1 MLAARAAVLI
11 IALFGLAGCFQGG
24 AKPPEPKLTLLPV
37 SFAMLTGWSD
47 DNIAGAVPA
56 FLKSCGA
63 FLTRG
68 DTQALDAK
76 ATAGDFGT
84 VGEWRGLCDRAAA
97 LPSAERA
104 AKDFFET
111 NFVPM
116 LAGNLGDSN
125 GRFTGYFE
133 IALNGSRRQGELFQ
147 TPIYR
152 HPPNPAAY
160 SRAEIEDGALAHR
173 GLELAWVDDP
183 VGAFFLAIQGSG
195 QIRLKDGGTI
205 RVGYD
210 GANGRPN
217 IVIGRLLVE
226 RGEIPLPEVTMDSI
240 RAWITAHGA
249 AGVAL
254 MRENPSYVF
263 FKEIAGDGP
272 LGSEGVVLTARRS
285 LAVDRVFIPLGMPI
299 WLDAQERF
307 LPGAE
312 RGLVIAQ
319 DTGGA
324 IKGPVRGDLF
334 WGSDAA
340 AAIAAGRMNAAGRY
354 YLLLPKTVA
363 ARVAMAFAAD

>member
-1 MLAARAAVLI
+1 LPRAVVLF

-24 AKPPEPKLTLLPV
+24 AKPPEPKLTLQPV
-37 SFAMLTGWSD
+37 SFALLTGWSG
-47 DNIAGAVPA
+47 DNVAGAVPA
-56 FLKSCGA
+56 FLRSCSA
-63 FLTRG
+63 FLARG

-76 ATAGDFGT
+76 VPAGDFGT
-84 VGEWRGLCDRAAA
+84 IGEWRGLCDKAAA
-97 LPSAERA
+97 LPGTDLA
-104 AKDFFET
+104 AIDFFET

-133 IALNGSRRQGELFQ
+133 ITLNGARREGGPFQ

-152 HPPNPAAY
+152 RPQNPAAY
-160 SRAEIEDGALAHR
+160 SRAEIEDGALAR
-173 GLELAWVDDP
+173 QGLELAWVDDP

-195 QIRLKDGGTI
+195 QIKLKEGGTI

-226 RGEIPLPEVTMDSI
+226 RGEIPLPAVTMDSI
-240 RAWITAHGA
+240 RAWIETHGA

-272 LGSEGVVLTARRS
+272 LGSEGVALTARRS
-285 LAVDRVFIPLGMPI
+285 LAVDRAFIPLGVPI

-307 LPGAE
+307 IAGVN
-312 RGLVIAQ
+312 RQLVIAQ

-340 AAIAAGRMNAAGRY
+340 AASAAGRMNAAGDY
-354 YLLLPKTVA
+354 YLLLPKAVA
-363 ARVAMAFAAD
+363 ARVVTAFAAD

>member
-1 MLAARAAVLI
+1 MLAARAGVLV

-24 AKPPEPKLTLLPV
+24 AKPPKPKLTLQPV
-37 SFAMLTGWSD
+37 SFAVLTGWSD
-47 DNIAGAVPA
+47 DSVSGAVPA
-56 FLKSCGA
+56 FLRSCSA
-63 FLTRG
+63 FLARG
-68 DTQALDAK
+68 AADPLDAK
-76 ATAGDFGT
+76 VPGDFGT
-84 VGEWRGLCDRAAA
+84 IGEWRGLCDKAAA
-97 LPSAERA
+97 LPDTDLA
-104 AKDFFET
+104 AKEFFET

-133 IALNGSRRQGELFQ
+133 IALNGSRRQGGPFQ

-152 HPPNPAAY
+152 RPQNPATY
-160 SRAEIEDGALAHR
+160 SRAEIEDGALAR
-173 GLELAWVDDP
+173 EGLELAWVDDP

-195 QIRLKDGGTI
+195 QIKLKEGGTI

-210 GANGRPN
+210 GANSRPN

-240 RAWITAHGA
+240 RAWIEAHGA

-254 MRENPSYVF
+254 MHENPSYVF
-263 FKEIAGDGP
+263 FKQIAGDGP
-272 LGSEGVVLTARRS
+272 LGSEGVMLTARRS
-285 LAVDRVFIPLGMPI
+285 LAVDRAFIPLGVPI

-307 LPGAE
+307 VLGVN
-312 RGLVIAQ
+312 RQLVIAQ

-340 AAIAAGRMNAAGRY
+340 AATAAGRMSAAGHY
-354 YLLLPKTVA
+354 YLLLPKPVA
-363 ARVAMAFAAD
+363 ARVGAAFAAD